1 MREMTAA
8 SEPHR
13 IAAAP
18 GAPAA
23 TRAPILGALRQRPE
37 LATVPLAFVV
47 VVIVWES
54 ITRLLG
60 VSPIIFPGPLAV
72 ARAFVNGFSS
82 GIYAQHLWITLK
94 EVLGGFAI
102 GCASGL
108 AIGAVVSQ
116 FRIVEKTIFPYFVAL
131 QTVPKLAIAPLFIV
145 WFGFGLQSKVII
157 AGLICFFPMVVNVIE
172 GLQSTDRKQ
181 IDMLRAAGASGWQV
195 FRMIKVPNALPFI
208 FVGLDI
214 GIVLAVL
221 GAIVGEFVG
230 AQGGVGYLIL
240 QYNFQLETAK
250 VFSLII
256 VLSITGIAL
265 HNLVKWLHRRTVF
278 WIKPEDVVGA

>member
-1 MREMTAA
+1 MSAVSEIASVVRTRPSRRFERFRE
-8 SEPHR
+8 
-13 IAAAP
+13 
-18 GAPAA
+18 
-23 TRAPILGALRQRPE
+23 RPE
-37 LATVPLAFVV
+37 LVTVPLAFVV
-47 VVIVWES
+47 VVLGWDAL
-54 ITRLLG
+54 TRFLG
-60 VSPIIFPGPLAV
+60 VSAIVFPGPLAV
-72 ARAFVNGFSS
+72 ASALVTGLRNGT
-82 GIYAQHLWITLK
+82 YEQHLWITLK

-102 GCASGL
+102 GSVSGL
-108 AIGAVVSQ
+108 VIGAVVSQ

-145 WFGFGLQSKVII
+145 WFGFGLESKVII

-181 IDMLRAAGASGWQV
+181 VDMLRAAGASGWQV
-195 FRMIKVPNALPFI
+195 FTMIRVPNALPFI

-230 AQGGVGYLIL
+230 AQGGIGYLIL

-256 VLSITGIAL
+256 LLSITGVTL
-265 HNLVKWLHRRTVF
+265 HNVVKWVHRRSVF

>member
-1 MREMTAA
+1 MN
-8 SEPHR
+8 
-13 IAAAP
+13 AP
-18 GAPAA
+18 SNAPVV
-23 TRAPILGALRQRPE
+23 APVAHARMALLDALRQRPE
-37 LATVPLAFVV
+37 LATVPLAFVLV
-47 VVIVWES
+47 VLVWDWV
-54 ITRLLG
+54 TRFFG
-60 VSPIIFPGPLAV
+60 VSAIVFPGPLAV
-72 ARAFVNGFSS
+72 ATALVNGLAA
-82 GIYAQHLWITLK
+82 GTYLQHLWITLK

-102 GCASGL
+102 GCTAGL
-108 AIGAVVSQ
+108 LVGAFVSQ

-145 WFGFGLQSKVII
+145 WFGFGLESKVII

-195 FRMIKVPNALPFI
+195 FRMIKVRNALPFI

-230 AQGGVGYLIL
+230 AQGGIGYLIL
-240 QYNFQLETAK
+240 QYNFQLETSK

-256 VLSITGIAL
+256 LLSITGVTL
-265 HNLVKWLHRRTVF
+265 HNVVKWVHRRSVF
-278 WIKPEDVVGA
+278 WVKPEDVTGA

>member
-1 MREMTAA
+1 MTSRAA
-8 SEPHR
+8 TTV
-13 IAAAP
+13 
-18 GAPAA
+18 
-23 TRAPILGALRQRPE
+23 TRAPVAVAILDAFRQRPE

-47 VVIVWES
+47 VVFAWDW
-54 ITRLLG
+54 ITRFFG
-60 VSPIIFPGPLAV
+60 VSAIVFPGPLAV
-72 ARAFVNGFSS
+72 ARAFANGLAS
-82 GIYAQHLWITLK
+82 GTYLQHLWITLK

-102 GCASGL
+102 GCTAGL
-108 AIGAVVSQ
+108 LVGAFVSQ

-230 AQGGVGYLIL
+230 AQGGIGYLIL
-240 QYNFQLETAK
+240 QYNFQLETSK

-256 VLSITGIAL
+256 LLSVTGIAL
-265 HNLVKWLHRRTVF
+265 HNVVRWVHRRSVF
-278 WIKPEDVVGA
+278 WIKPEDAVGA